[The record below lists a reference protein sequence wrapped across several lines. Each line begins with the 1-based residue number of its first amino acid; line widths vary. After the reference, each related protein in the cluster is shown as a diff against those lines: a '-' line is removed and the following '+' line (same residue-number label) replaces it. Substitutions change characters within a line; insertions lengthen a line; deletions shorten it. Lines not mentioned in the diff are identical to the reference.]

1 MRTLVFDISGPYGH
15 FRKPYA
21 PVSPVTY
28 PFPPPPTV
36 LGMIGAILGLGKDE
50 YHQKLGWDQ
59 VRIGIRLLKPAQ
71 IYRTAIN
78 LVSTKKKETWC
89 RTDTRLQ
96 IPHEF
101 LKNPAYRIY
110 VAALPDSLMDR
121 LAKLLKAD
129 KTVYTPCL
137 GLAQCLA
144 ETRFTADTSAIL
156 QPTAKTTRAVIPM
169 TEQVKIEYE
178 SGHRY
183 ERVRVAARMRPGRI
197 VTEYKEA
204 VTALDAHVRKTV
216 RVQGCELYRIND
228 EHIAF
233 F

>member
-1 MRTLVFDISGPYGH
+1 MRTIVFDISGPYAH

-50 YHQKLGWDQ
+50 YHQLLGWEQ
-59 VRIGIRLLKPAQ
+59 VRIGIRLLKPVS

-78 LVSTKKKETWC
+78 LISTKKKETWC

-96 IPHEF
+96 IPYEF
-101 LKNPAYRIY
+101 LKTPAYRIY
-110 VAALPDSLMDR
+110 VAELPANRADR
-121 LAKLLKAD
+121 LTELLNAG
-129 KTVYTPCL
+129 KTVYTPSL

-144 ETRFTADTSAIL
+144 EVQFVAETIAVVDADAVG
-156 QPTAKTTRAVIPM
+156 TRAVIPM
-169 TEQVKIEYE
+169 TDKADIEYE
-178 SGHRY
+178 TGRRY
-183 ERVRVAARMRPGRI
+183 ERVRVAARMGPGRI
-197 VTEYKEA
+197 VTEYREA
-204 VTALDAHVRKTV
+204 VTVLDADKHKPIRVRNV
-216 RVQGCELYRIND
+216 ELYRINN
-228 EHIAF
+228 ESIAF